1 MTTSDRFQSVTT
13 SIAESAMTS
22 HIAEPATAPL
32 TPATAASFPGS
43 SRTETFMGRPVTIE
57 IRTPLPARE
66 LTPLMDDAF
75 AWLRWAE
82 DTFSPAK
89 EDSQISRLNRGLTLK
104 QIPELIEVL
113 HRCDELSESTGGWFD
128 ARIKGVTD
136 PSGYVKGWALER
148 LSRALLQAGAGDHRI
163 TAGND
168 VRVRGSHAP
177 GRRWR
182 VPVRDPRTG
191 KIRRTVLAH
200 DLGIATS
207 GGSRV
212 LDPHT
217 GEVRD
222 TLGSVT
228 VIGPDLGLADAY
240 ATAMYAMGPIQA
252 RRFANE
258 LAAKGCYETL
268 IVLHDGQELT
278 TPGFATYND
287 RRARLAG

>member
-1 MTTSDRFQSVTT
+1 MTTSKVTGSVTT
-13 SIAESAMTS
+13 SQVTESDPTS
-22 HIAEPATAPL
+22 HIAEAPTA
-32 TPATAASFPGS
+32 FPGS
-43 SRTETFMGRPVTIE
+43 SRVETVMGRPVTID

-66 LTPLMDDAF
+66 LTPLLDDAF
-75 AWLRWAE
+75 AWLRWVE
-82 DTFSPAK
+82 DTFSPDK
-89 EDSQISRLNRGLTLK
+89 EDSQISRLNRGGTIE
-104 QIPELIEVL
+104 QVPELVEVL
-113 HRCDELSESTGGWFD
+113 HRCDELSEATGGWFD
-128 ARIKGVTD
+128 ARINGVTD

-148 LSRALLQAGAGDHRI
+148 LSRALVQAGAGDHRI

-168 VRVRGSHAP
+168 VRVRGSAVP

-191 KIRRTVLAH
+191 EVRRTVPAH

-222 TLGSVT
+222 ALGAVT

-240 ATAMYAMGPIQA
+240 ATAMYAMGPVRA
-252 RRFANE
+252 RRYATE
-258 LAAKGCYETL
+258 LAGKGPYETL

-278 TPGFATYND
+278 TPGFTTYGGPGE
-287 RRARLAG
+287 RLAG